1 MEKAKKRQ
9 MKGYYSSLRTQ
20 MPSGKDGRDGFCIP
34 NVLRIISDM
43 QDSVRILGKVVIWVH
58 GEA

>member
-20 MPSGKDGRDGFCIP
+20 MPSGKDGRDGF
-34 NVLRIISDM
+34 
-43 QDSVRILGKVVIWVH
+43 RILNGNDIRMVLDEIRRTQLRDRFKDDL
-58 GEA
+58 